1 METKAKNLSIKTN
14 VYLKLISKTI
24 KPDKDFVSKFTE
36 QEIEKEY
43 AEKALK
49 GEEVIEYTEEQKLI
63 IREKVEKDNTY
74 YKYMLVK
81 IKPSKLLTF
90 IQNNGFNIKKI
101 GTDILLNQKVLT
113 EILKDYNIESI
124 DVLPIYMDSDTIL
137 CTIYGVTKE
146 MLDKSLENKDITQ
159 EQYDVRIKMLEL

>member
-24 KPDKDFVSKFTE
+24 KPNKDFVNKFTE

-101 GTDILLNQKVLT
+101 ETDILLNQKVLT